1 MNRRVVVTGLGA
13 VTPIGN
19 NAEDFFNNLI
29 EGVNGIDFITK
40 FDTSTSKA
48 KLAAE
53 LKNFNP
59 EEVLNAKDLKRLD
72 DFSIY
77 GLCAADEAVK
87 DSGIDLESINR
98 EKFGVI
104 VSSGIGGMSTI
115 ESQIIKMKE
124 QGEKRISPLFI
135 PTIISNMVA
144 GNIAVRFGANG
155 ICTTVVTA
163 CASGTNSI
171 GEAYR
176 SIKHGYSDVILAG
189 GSEAS
194 ISRAAV
200 AGFSNLTALSTS
212 EDKNR
217 ASIPFDKERS
227 GFVMGEGA
235 GVVVLEEM
243 ESAVKRGAKIYAEVV
258 GYGTTC
264 DAYHMTS
271 PNPNGVITA
280 RAVTLS
286 LEENGIKPEEVQYI
300 NAHGTATKINDQ
312 AETLCIKNAF
322 GNHAKNLK
330 ISSTKSMTGHLLG
343 AAGAIEAI
351 ATVKAIDGGI
361 VPPTI
366 NLQVADEECDL
377 DYTPNKAVKLDIKHA
392 ISTSFGF
399 GGHNAVLCFRKW
411 EGK

>member
-1 MNRRVVVTGLGA
+1 MNRRVVITGVGA

-19 NAEDFFNNLI
+19 NAEDFFDNLI
-29 EGVNGIDFITK
+29 KGVNGIDFITK
-40 FDTSTSKA
+40 FDTTDSKA

-53 LKNFNP
+53 LKGFQP
-59 EEVLNAKDLKRLD
+59 EKVLNPKELKRLD
-72 DFSIY
+72 DFSVY
-77 GLCAADEAVK
+77 ALCAADEAVK
-87 DSGIDLESINR
+87 DSGLDLDSIDRN
-98 EKFGVI
+98 KFGVI
-104 VSSGIGGMSTI
+104 VSSGIGGMTTI
-115 ESQIIKMKE
+115 ESQIIKMHE

-135 PTIISNMVA
+135 PTIISNMVS
-144 GNIAVRFGANG
+144 GNVAVRFGANG
-155 ICTTVVTA
+155 ICTSIVTA

-176 SIKHGYSDVILAG
+176 NIKHGYSDIILAG
-189 GSEAS
+189 GSEATIARS
-194 ISRAAV
+194 AV

-212 EDKNR
+212 VDKDR
-217 ASIPFDKERS
+217 ASLPFDKERS

-235 GVVVLEEM
+235 GVVVLEDM

-286 LEENGIKPEEVQYI
+286 LEENGIKPEDVQYI

-322 GNHAKNLK
+322 GDHAKNLK

-351 ATVKAIDGGI
+351 ATIKAIDNGI
-361 VPPTI
+361 IPPTI
-366 NLQVADEECDL
+366 NLKVPDEECDL
-377 DYTPNKAVKLDIKHA
+377 DYTPNKAVKLDITHA
-392 ISTSFGF
+392 LSTSFGF
-399 GGHNAVLCFRKW
+399 GGHNAVLCFKKW